1 MRQMRTT
8 GETALYPKLI
18 KLPIIEGSKSRRQ
31 SAKSPDQP
39 ELSGSD
45 VNDKP
50 ELRFLR
56 KCERILGFTLHID
69 ERVPCREKI
78 RGQVAAAVSR
88 TIEVARLVRRLQR
101 AVQKITPSPDMSRPR
116 QDETSE
122 AHIGPGLEARQSVLF
137 DQVVAEPAESKSGM
151 VVAEAR
157 SGDHA
162 KPNVG
167 EARAVTVAAL
177 EAEIDRPTDDQGK
190 QVRIRLQARRS
201 ELGQNIQRREG

>member
-1 MRQMRTT
+1 VLVAM
-8 GETALYPKLI
+8 GGPEPNFLSLYVLLPLLI
-18 KLPIIEGSKSRRQ
+18 MGPPTFMMG
-31 SAKSPDQP
+31 ATFP
-39 ELSGSD
+39 
-45 VNDKP
+45 
-50 ELRFLR
+50 F
-56 KCERILGFTLHID
+56 
-69 ERVPCREKI
+69 
-78 RGQVAAAVSR
+78 
-88 TIEVARLVRRLQR
+88 LQR

-137 DQVVAEPAESKSGM
+137 DQVMAEPAESKSGM

>member
-1 MRQMRTT
+1 
-8 GETALYPKLI
+8 
-18 KLPIIEGSKSRRQ
+18 
-31 SAKSPDQP
+31 
-39 ELSGSD
+39 
-45 VNDKP
+45 
-50 ELRFLR
+50 
-56 KCERILGFTLHID
+56 
-69 ERVPCREKI
+69 
-78 RGQVAAAVSR
+78 
-88 TIEVARLVRRLQR
+88 
-101 AVQKITPSPDMSRPR
+101 MSRPR
-116 QDETSE
+116 QNETSE

-137 DQVVAEPAESKSGM
+137 DQVVAEPAESKSGI

-162 KPNVG
+162 KSNVG